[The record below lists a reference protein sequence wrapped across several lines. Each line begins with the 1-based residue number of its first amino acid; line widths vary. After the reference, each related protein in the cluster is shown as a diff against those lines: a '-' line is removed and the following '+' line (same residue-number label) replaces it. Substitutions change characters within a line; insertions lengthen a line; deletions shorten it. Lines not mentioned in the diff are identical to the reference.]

1 MVAWPWRAHSF
12 GVASSQLAIDECFL
26 AKGQVG
32 LSDLV
37 CWGRPVESAGASV
50 LGAKAL
56 VLRWVNAFNA
66 RNLEALLS
74 CLHAE
79 VDFHPLKLL
88 GIDRS
93 YRGHDGV
100 RIWFGRLDALHYR
113 HRIELADVRDGGRGQ
128 LLAIGALSVPG
139 HGSVV
144 PFCASHWIKEDLIA
158 LVRQYPR
165 DPDLVEGGDLFG
177 RTAAG

>member
-1 MVAWPWRAHSF
+1 LQAG
-12 GVASSQLAIDECFL
+12 GV
-26 AKGQVG
+26 
-32 LSDLV
+32 
-37 CWGRPVESAGASV
+37 SA
-50 LGAKAL
+50 LGPKAL

-93 YRGHDGV
+93 YHGHDGV
-100 RIWFGRLDALHYR
+100 RTWFGRLDALHYR
-113 HRIELADVRDGGRGQ
+113 HRIELAEVREGGRGQ
-128 LLAIGALSVPG
+128 LLAIGTLSVPG

-144 PFCASHWIKEDLIA
+144 PFCSSHWIKDGLIA

-165 DPDLVEGGDLFG
+165 DPDLVEGGDLLG
-177 RTAAG
+177 RSAPS

>member
-1 MVAWPWRAHSF
+1 M
-12 GVASSQLAIDECFL
+12 L
-26 AKGQVG
+26 
-32 LSDLV
+32 
-37 CWGRPVESAGASV
+37 ESAGASA
-50 LGAKAL
+50 LGPKAL
-56 VLRWVNAFNA
+56 VFRWVNAFNA

-93 YRGHDGV
+93 YRGHEGV

-113 HRIELADVRDGGRGQ
+113 HRIELSEVREGGRGQ
-128 LLAIGALSVPG
+128 LLAIGSLSVPG

-144 PFCASHWIKEDLIA
+144 PFCASHWINEGLIA

-165 DPDLVEGGDLFG
+165 DPAFVENGAPVN
-177 RTAAG
+177 RTVTP

>member
-1 MVAWPWRAHSF
+1 M
-12 GVASSQLAIDECFL
+12 L
-26 AKGQVG
+26 
-32 LSDLV
+32 
-37 CWGRPVESAGASV
+37 ESAGASA
-50 LGAKAL
+50 LGPKAL

-66 RNLEALLS
+66 RNLDALLS

-93 YRGHDGV
+93 YRGHEGV
-100 RIWFGRLDALHYR
+100 RVWHSRLDALHYR
-113 HRIELADVRDGGRGQ
+113 HRIELSEVREGGRGQ

-144 PFCASHWIKEDLIA
+144 PFCASHWFRGDLIA

-165 DPDLVEGGDLFG
+165 DPDLVERGALFDP
-177 RTAAG
+177 TVAT

>member
-1 MVAWPWRAHSF
+1 
-12 GVASSQLAIDECFL
+12 L
-26 AKGQVG
+26 
-32 LSDLV
+32 
-37 CWGRPVESAGASV
+37 ESAGASA
-50 LGAKAL
+50 LGPKAL
-56 VLRWVNAFNA
+56 VFRWVNAFNA

-93 YRGHDGV
+93 YRGHEGV
-100 RIWFGRLDALHYR
+100 QVWFGRLDALHYR
-113 HRIELADVRDGGRGQ
+113 HRIELSEIREGGWGH
-128 LLAIGALSVPG
+128 LLAVGTLSVPG

-144 PFCASHWIKEDLIA
+144 PFCASHWIKDDLIA

-165 DPDLVEGGDLFG
+165 DPDFVESGALID
-177 RTAAG
+177 RTATP

>member
-1 MVAWPWRAHSF
+1 ML
-12 GVASSQLAIDECFL
+12 Q
-26 AKGQVG
+26 
-32 LSDLV
+32 
-37 CWGRPVESAGASV
+37 SAGASA
-50 LGAKAL
+50 LGPKAL

-66 RNLEALLS
+66 RNLDALLS

-93 YRGHDGV
+93 YRGHEGV
-100 RIWFGRLDALHYR
+100 RVWFGRLDALHYR
-113 HRIELADVRDGGRGQ
+113 HRIELSEVRESGRGK

-144 PFCASHWIKEDLIA
+144 PFCASHQIKDDLIS

-165 DPDLVEGGDLFG
+165 DPDFVERGALVNP
-177 RTAAG
+177 TVAT

>member
-1 MVAWPWRAHSF
+1 M
-12 GVASSQLAIDECFL
+12 
-26 AKGQVG
+26 
-32 LSDLV
+32 
-37 CWGRPVESAGASV
+37 ESAGASA
-50 LGAKAL
+50 LGPKAL
-56 VLRWVNAFNA
+56 VFRWVNAFNA

-93 YRGHDGV
+93 YSGHEGV
-100 RIWFGRLDALHYR
+100 RVWFGRLDALHYR
-113 HRIELADVRDGGRGQ
+113 HRIELSEVREGSREH
-128 LLAIGALSVPG
+128 LVAVGALSVPG

-144 PFCASHWIKEDLIA
+144 PFCATHWIKDDLIA

-165 DPDLVEGGDLFG
+165 APAFVESGAPVN
-177 RTAAG
+177 RTVTP

>member
-1 MVAWPWRAHSF
+1 MLQA
-12 GVASSQLAIDECFL
+12 G
-26 AKGQVG
+26 
-32 LSDLV
+32 
-37 CWGRPVESAGASV
+37 GASA
-50 LGAKAL
+50 LGPKAL

-66 RNLEALLS
+66 RNLDALIS

-93 YRGHDGV
+93 YRGHEGV
-100 RIWFGRLDALHYR
+100 RVWFSRLDALHYR
-113 HRIELADVRDGGRGQ
+113 HRIELAEVREGGRGH
-128 LLAIGALSVPG
+128 LLAVGTLSVPG

-144 PFCASHWIKEDLIA
+144 PFCASHWIKDDLIA

-165 DPDLVEGGDLFG
+165 DPDFVEGGALVN
-177 RTAAG
+177 RAVTT

>member
-1 MVAWPWRAHSF
+1 M
-12 GVASSQLAIDECFL
+12 L
-26 AKGQVG
+26 
-32 LSDLV
+32 
-37 CWGRPVESAGASV
+37 ESAGASA
-50 LGAKAL
+50 LGPKAL

-66 RNLEALLS
+66 RNHDALLS

-93 YRGHDGV
+93 YRGHEGV
-100 RIWFGRLDALHYR
+100 RVWLSRLDALHYR
-113 HRIELADVRDGGRGQ
+113 HRIELSEVREGGREQ

-144 PFCASHWIKEDLIA
+144 PFCASHWFRDDLIT

-165 DPDLVEGGDLFG
+165 DPDIVERGALVDP
-177 RTAAG
+177 TVAT